1 MASSSGAANRP
12 AHNAPVLVI
21 GLGRF
26 GSPRQSSS
34 SSRAAKCWPSSATA
48 PSCRSGRPV
57 LTHVV
62 EADATNIDA
71 LRQLGAQEFSSAVV
85 GVGTSIESSVLITV
99 NLVDL
104 GIQHLWV
111 KAITPSHGKILTRIG
126 ANHVI
131 YPEADAGVRAAHLVS
146 GRMLDFIEFDD
157 DYAIVKMYPPRETVG
172 LHPRGIQGPVQVRRD
187 NRGREDPGRGL
198 HLRPA
203 GNQGVRPRHAD
214 RVRARGPAGAV
225 RRPAVTGPVCSS
237 PAGLSGRRNRILACV
252 SRAAW

>member
-1 MASSSGAANRP
+1 LADKSSASGRP

-26 GSPRQSSS
+26 G
-34 SSRAAKCWPSSATA
+34 AATA
-48 PSCRSGRPV
+48 EQLVKQGREVLAIERDPGLVQKWSGV

-104 GIQHLWV
+104 GIEHLWV

-131 YPEADAGVRAAHLVS
+131 YPEADAGRRAAHLVG

-157 DYAIVKMYPPRETVG
+157 GFAIAKTRAPMETHNKTLAVSNVRKKHGITVVGIKRRHQDFIYAKPETEIKPGDHLIVA
-172 LHPRGIQGPVQVRRD
+172 GPTPLI
-187 NRGREDPGRGL
+187 EKF
-198 HLRPA
+198 
-203 GNQGVRPRHAD
+203 
-214 RVRARGPAGAV
+214 
-225 RRPAVTGPVCSS
+225 
-237 PAGLSGRRNRILACV
+237 
-252 SRAAW
+252 AALY

>member
-1 MASSSGAANRP
+1 LAEKNIE
-12 AHNAPVLVI
+12 HNAPVLVI

-26 GSPRQSSS
+26 GASVAETLVKQGREVLAIERSPELVQQWAS
-34 SSRAAKCWPSSATA
+34 T
-48 PSCRSGRPV
+48 

-62 EADATNIDA
+62 AADATNIDA

-104 GIQHLWV
+104 GIEHLWV

-131 YPEADAGVRAAHLVS
+131 YPEADAGVRAAHLVG

-157 DYAIVKMYPPRETVG
+157 GFAIVKMYPPKET
-172 LHPRGIQGPVQVRRD
+172 QGFTLAESQVRSKYGVTIVGVKSPGEDFTYAVPNTMVTRRD
-187 NRGREDPGRGL
+187 VLIVSGHVDLLERFAA
-198 HLRPA
+198 RP
-203 GNQGVRPRHAD
+203 
-214 RVRARGPAGAV
+214 
-225 RRPAVTGPVCSS
+225 
-237 PAGLSGRRNRILACV
+237 
-252 SRAAW
+252 